1 MQLIPKAL
9 RARMLANDRNLP
21 NDIDPVPVVKLFA
34 PGGAATWLLT
44 ELDSNDQDRAFGLS
58 DTGGALNSVIYA
70 YRKSLRS
77 ISGLATLSNAIRP
90 LSRNF
95 NSRFTPQPHGKPA
108 LFQPLKH
115 GSRTPAAT
123 QH

>member
-1 MQLIPKAL
+1 MQLIPEAL

-21 NDIDPVPVVKLFA
+21 NDADPVPVVKLFA
-34 PGGAATWLLT
+34 PGAAAT
-44 ELDSNDQDRAFGLS
+44 
-58 DTGGALNSVIYA
+58 
-70 YRKSLRS
+70 SLRS
-77 ISGLATLSNAIRP
+77 ISGLATLSNTVRP

-95 NSRFTPQPHGKPA
+95 DSRFTPQPHGKPA